1 MKMLE
6 ISITLPANFT
16 HEHEGV
22 VLKYF
27 ETAGRLASPEWK
39 IAFEAFDE
47 LANAKIN
54 WHARQMSFADYYKQ
68 FVEATHADQFILTL
82 LEAESISTTAQ
93 RLQAEVSQKILSSL
107 QEEGLY
113 AADVAGSQFL
123 AAYSLY
129 WWNSFARGYSFE
141 VKVYKLLDAA
151 GIAYTAHDLLNRTE
165 RLSPYDL
172 TILGYLGDIKN
183 TTYFLHSR
191 RSLPL
196 LCDFY
201 ITRLWHARRRRYMLA
216 VILTSQMWEQIN
228 GATRTTSLEEA
239 AYFFP
244 NPVAVTMEEQTWS
257 VIPLHLFLE
266 KAKQKQREE
275 D

>member
-1 MKMLE
+1 MLG
-6 ISITLPANFT
+6 ISITIPANFKR
-16 HEHEGV
+16 EHERV

-27 ETAGRLASPEWK
+27 EAAGRLRANEWK
-39 IAFEAFDE
+39 LAFEAFDK
-47 LANAKIN
+47 LAHAKIY

-68 FVEATHADQFILTL
+68 FVEATHADKFILTL
-82 LEAESISTTAQ
+82 LEAGNISTTAE
-93 RLQAEVSQKILSSL
+93 RLQAEVSRKILSSL
-107 QEEGLY
+107 QEDGLY
-113 AADVAGSQFL
+113 AADVEGSQFL

-141 VKVYKLLDAA
+141 VEVCRELDAA
-151 GIAYTAHDLLNRTE
+151 RIAYIAHDLLNRAE
-165 RLSPYDL
+165 RFSPYDL

-183 TTYFLHSR
+183 TTYFLHSK

-228 GATRTTSLEEA
+228 GAAHTASLEEA

-244 NPVAVTMEEQTWS
+244 NPVAVTMEEQAWI
-257 VIPLHLFLE
+257 VVPLHLFI
-266 KAKQKQREE
+266 KKVRQKQREE
-275 D
+275 C

>member
-1 MKMLE
+1 MPE
-6 ISITLPANFT
+6 IFITIPANFT
-16 HEHEGV
+16 QEHEHV

-27 ETAGRLASPEWK
+27 ETAGRLALREWK
-39 IAFEAFDE
+39 IAFGAFDK
-47 LANAKIN
+47 LAHAKIN
-54 WHARQMSFADYYKQ
+54 WYARQMSFADYYKQ
-68 FVEATHADQFILTL
+68 FVEAMHADRFILAL
-82 LEAESISTTAQ
+82 LRTENTSTVAEQ
-93 RLQAEVSQKILSSL
+93 LQAEVSRKILSSL
-107 QEEGLY
+107 QEKGLY
-113 AADVAGSQFL
+113 ATDVEGSQFL

-129 WWNSFARGYSFE
+129 WWNSFARGYGFE
-141 VKVYKLLDAA
+141 IEVFRKLDAA
-151 GIAYTAHDLLNRTE
+151 GIAYTAHDLLDGTE

-191 RSLPL
+191 RNLPL

-201 ITRLWHARRRRYMLA
+201 ITRLWHARRRRYIFA

-228 GATRTTSLEEA
+228 GAMHTAPLEEA

-244 NPVAVTMEEQTWS
+244 NPVAVVIEERIWI
-257 VIPLHLFLE
+257 VIPLSLFFE
-266 KAKQKQREE
+266 KIGKKQREE